1 MSQMEGTDIT
11 GTPPQNQPN
20 TGTQPSIED
29 LQSQIHALQQVLNN
43 LNTQPKSSSKGLKV
57 APPDPFDGTLSNAE
71 TFLSQLL
78 LYFTGKKHELPAD
91 SDKITF
97 ALSYM
102 KGGTA
107 GPWAKRKVREIVAF
121 PSMNQTWDQFKE
133 EFVSVFGDPDLA
145 GTAREKMEHLKQGNQ
160 TADEYIAKFR
170 ELKEDTG
177 YNDAAL
183 VDRFEKGLN
192 SALVDK
198 IYALPE
204 MPQTL
209 DHWVFWATKLDRQW
223 RKRETRKKAGSTSP
237 IAKQL
242 TRSSTPASA
251 PPPRS
256 AVATQ
261 LPQVVPMEV
270 DAGKKNSRSIVCFKC
285 RKTGHIARNCTSA
298 VNINSMD
305 FEELKNYMK
314 EEIAKEETP
323 KDFQ

>member
-1 MSQMEGTDIT
+1 MEGTET
-11 GTPPQNQPN
+11 GGISPQTQPN
-20 TGTQPSIED
+20 TGTQISIED
-29 LQSQIHALQQVLNN
+29 LQKQIQALQQALSS
-43 LNTQPKSSSKGLKV
+43 LNTQPKSSPRGLKV
-57 APPDPFDGTLSNAE
+57 APPDPFDGTLSNTE
-71 TFLSQLL
+71 TFLSQLI
-78 LYFTGKKHELPAD
+78 LYFAGKKHELPGD
-91 SDKITF
+91 LDKITF

-107 GPWAKRKVREIVAF
+107 GPWAKKKVKEFAAVS
-121 PSMNQTWDQFKE
+121 PKTVDQTWDQFRD
-133 EFVSVFGDPDLA
+133 EFLSVFGDPDPA
-145 GTAREKMEHLKQGNQ
+145 GTAREKMEHLKRGNQ

-170 ELKEDTG
+170 ELKDDTG
-177 YNDAAL
+177 YNDAVL

-209 DHWVFWATKLDRQW
+209 DCWVLWATRLDRQW
-223 RKRETRKKAGSTSP
+223 RKRETRRKAGGTSP

-242 TRSSTPASA
+242 TRLSTSTSM

-256 AVATQ
+256 PAVTQ

-270 DAGKKNSRSIVCFKC
+270 DAGKKNFRSILCYKC
-285 RKTGHIARNCTSA
+285 RKTGHIARNCPST

-305 FEELKNYMK
+305 FEELKSYMK
-314 EEIAKEETP
+314 EVIAKEESP
-323 KDFQ
+323 EGFQ